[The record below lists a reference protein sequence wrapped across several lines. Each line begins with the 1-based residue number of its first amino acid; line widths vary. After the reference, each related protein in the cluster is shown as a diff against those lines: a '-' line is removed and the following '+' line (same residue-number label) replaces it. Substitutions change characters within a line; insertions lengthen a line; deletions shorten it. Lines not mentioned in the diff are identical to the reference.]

1 MPREIV
7 IVDDHEAVR
16 DALLGMVEEAGY
28 MAVAFSSAMAALTRI
43 AEHPP
48 ALVLLDMMM
57 PEVDGA
63 DFLRRLGGL
72 QQPARNVP
80 VIVVSAMGHLLQ
92 GMRRSD
98 VNAAGVAEVLPK
110 PVSYTTLIE
119 TIERV
124 IGPPDVS

>member
-28 MAVAFSSAMAALTRI
+28 MAVAFSSAAAALTRI

-63 DFLRRLGGL
+63 DFLRRLSTL
-72 QQPARNVP
+72 KQATHVP

-92 GMRRSD
+92 GMRKSD
-98 VNAAGVAEVLPK
+98 VNAAGVAEVLAK

-119 TIERV
+119 AIERV